1 MDLQLLHPHTQKDTL
16 KNPFPK
22 KHKTEKMENI
32 NNKENTQPNLSHNIS
47 QSQEAKMEI
56 EENIQ
61 ENLIGSHST
70 QDSKNIISSHDSN
83 TNLNNINYAYSQII
97 PNTNPN
103 VLLYEE
109 EKMPEENPISQKE
122 EQESNSQSLVPCPNA
137 YMKKLAEERKKML
150 QEQEKK
156 IFKYNFSSKEEYI
169 SFLGDYFDD
178 IYSNLLEDEKNLK
191 FKPNFEYMNQQQ
203 DLNAHFRAIL
213 IDWLDEVHHKFKFK
227 EETLYQTIWIIDTY
241 LSLETIVKTKFQLVG
256 TAALMI
262 SCKENEIYYPRVS
275 NLIEIVDNA
284 YAKEEL
290 IKMEYDILKKLQFN
304 IICPSALDFY
314 NIISKAFKFDLK
326 QYLLGKY
333 FLESCLLDYQLIRY
347 SASVIG
353 ISCAYVIMKFFGFPN
368 YKMLYSKDL
377 LHENSPKNIIKE
389 AAREICFFV
398 RNLHNSNLMAVK
410 NKYSLPENL
419 NVAHYCDQE

>member
-1 MDLQLLHPHTQKDTL
+1 
-16 KNPFPK
+16 
-22 KHKTEKMENI
+22 MENI
-32 NNKENTQPNLSHNIS
+32 INKESTQTNVNHNIS

-56 EENIQ
+56 EEIIQ
-61 ENLIGSHST
+61 ENLIGSHLT
-70 QDSKNIISSHDSN
+70 QDSKNKNLSHESN
-83 TNLNNINYAYSQII
+83 TNLNNIKFAYSQRMS
-97 PNTNPN
+97 NTNPN
-103 VLLYEE
+103 ILLYEE
-109 EKMPEENPISQKE
+109 QQMPEENQISQQE
-122 EQESNSQSLVPCPNA
+122 EHESDSQSLVPCPNA

-150 QEQEKK
+150 QAKEKK
-156 IFKYNFSSKEEYI
+156 IFDFNYSSNEEYI

-213 IDWLDEVHHKFKFK
+213 IDWLVEVHHKFKFK

-241 LSLETIVKTKFQLVG
+241 LSLETVLKTKFQLVG

-262 SCKENEIYYPRVS
+262 SCKENEIYYPRVG
-275 NLIEIVDNA
+275 NLIEIVDND
-284 YAKEEL
+284 YTKEEL

-304 IICPSALDFY
+304 IISPSPLDFY

-377 LHENSPKNIIKE
+377 SNENSPKILLKKQQGKS
-389 AAREICFFV
+389 AF
-398 RNLHNSNLMAVK
+398 L
-410 NKYSLPENL
+410 
-419 NVAHYCDQE
+419 

>member
-1 MDLQLLHPHTQKDTL
+1 
-16 KNPFPK
+16 
-22 KHKTEKMENI
+22 MENI
-32 NNKENTQPNLSHNIS
+32 INKESTQTNVNHNIS

-56 EENIQ
+56 EEIIQ
-61 ENLIGSHST
+61 ENLIGSHLT
-70 QDSKNIISSHDSN
+70 QDSKNKNLSHESN
-83 TNLNNINYAYSQII
+83 TNLNNIKFAYSQRM

-103 VLLYEE
+103 ILLYEE
-109 EKMPEENPISQKE
+109 QQITEENQISQQE
-122 EQESNSQSLVPCPNA
+122 EHESDSQSLVPCPNA

-150 QEQEKK
+150 QAKEKK
-156 IFKYNFSSKEEYI
+156 IFV
-169 SFLGDYFDD
+169 DD

-213 IDWLDEVHHKFKFK
+213 IDWLVEVHHKFKFK

-241 LSLETIVKTKFQLVG
+241 LSLETVLKTKFQLVG

-262 SCKENEIYYPRVS
+262 SCKENEIYYPRVG
-275 NLIEIVDNA
+275 NLIEIVDID
-284 YAKEEL
+284 YTKEEL

-304 IICPSALDFY
+304 IISPSPLDFY

-377 LHENSPKNIIKE
+377 SNENSPKNIIKE

-398 RNLHNSNLMAVK
+398 RNLHSSNLMAAK

>member
-1 MDLQLLHPHTQKDTL
+1 
-16 KNPFPK
+16 
-22 KHKTEKMENI
+22 MENI
-32 NNKENTQPNLSHNIS
+32 INKESTQTNVNHNIS

-56 EENIQ
+56 EEIIQ
-61 ENLIGSHST
+61 ENLVGSHLT
-70 QDSKNIISSHDSN
+70 QDSKNKNLSHESN
-83 TNLNNINYAYSQII
+83 TNLNNIKFAYSQRM

-103 VLLYEE
+103 ILLYEE
-109 EKMPEENPISQKE
+109 QQITEENQISQQE
-122 EQESNSQSLVPCPNA
+122 EHESDSQSLVPCPNA

-150 QEQEKK
+150 QEKEKK
-156 IFKYNFSSKEEYI
+156 IFDCNYSSNEEYI

-213 IDWLDEVHHKFKFK
+213 IDWLVEVHHKFKFK

-241 LSLETIVKTKFQLVG
+241 LSLETVLKTKFQLVG

-262 SCKENEIYYPRVS
+262 SCKENEIYYPRVG
-275 NLIEIVDNA
+275 NLIEIVDND
-284 YAKEEL
+284 YTKEEL

-304 IICPSALDFY
+304 IISPSPLDFY

-377 LHENSPKNIIKE
+377 SNENSPKNIIKE

-398 RNLHNSNLMAVK
+398 RNLHSSNLMAAK